1 VYFPVRSFPAYGKL
15 SGKNLD
21 DLQAGARVE
30 VDERKRDPRDFAL
43 WKAAKPGEPSWE
55 SPWGPGRPGWHI
67 ECSAMAMRYL
77 GESFDLHGGGEDLIF
92 PHHECEIAQAEAAT
106 HRPFARVWVHNGFV
120 NLRAEKMSK
129 SLGNTLNI
137 REIVKRHDP
146 EALRLWLLGTHY
158 RHPVEYAEERLHESA
173 RALDRLR
180 RLVAG
185 VPDDG
190 GVLPDDPAM
199 RPYVERFYEAMDDDF
214 NTPGAV
220 AVLFDLSRELQRV
233 PDAERTSPA
242 FATGVATLR
251 TLARALGLLERAVT
265 SAGPSAETEARITAL
280 VSERDEARRARNW
293 KRSDELRGELASLG
307 VTVEDTPSGSR
318 WTWKGA

>member
-1 VYFPVRSFPAYGKL
+1 
-15 SGKNLD
+15 
-21 DLQAGARVE
+21 
-30 VDERKRDPRDFAL
+30 
-43 WKAAKPGEPSWE
+43 
-55 SPWGPGRPGWHI
+55 
-67 ECSAMAMRYL
+67 RYL

-185 VPDDG
+185 APDDG
-190 GVLPDDPAM
+190 RVLPDDPAM
-199 RPYVERFYEAMDDDF
+199 RLYVERFYEAMDDDF

-265 SAGPSAETEARITAL
+265 SAGPSA
-280 VSERDEARRARNW
+280 
-293 KRSDELRGELASLG
+293 
-307 VTVEDTPSGSR
+307 
-318 WTWKGA
+318 